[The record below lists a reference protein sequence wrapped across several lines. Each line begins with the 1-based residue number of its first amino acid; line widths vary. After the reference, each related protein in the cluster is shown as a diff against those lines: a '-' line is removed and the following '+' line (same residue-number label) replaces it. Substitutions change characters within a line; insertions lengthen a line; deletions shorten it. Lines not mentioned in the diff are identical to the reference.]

1 MRSYIFHIETQRN
14 FGRVCLA
21 LLLAFSLKAQTTT
34 DTRDFSTEYY
44 SYSNGGGS
52 FASNGGLGLWANSN
66 NTDKEIFLSY
76 QLCTDESS
84 YANCTSS
91 SRLMQ
96 IGDAI
101 SFEMKGFQVFGEV
114 GVILNC
120 SPSFSQ
126 SYSSKN
132 SNQAL
137 EIRSAGHGDYW
148 HIVNADA
155 TIETAFQSSSSSQT
169 WDVSI
174 ELTSSTTATV
184 TIGDGN
190 STFTYYPTLS
200 NSQITHITF
209 YLKDDWSGS
218 ANQNFYFGDDGNDML
233 ITNDGALT
241 ITDPNDNLTFGNFSN
256 PLQPGSTS
264 TTINLNLTV
273 DDDITIE
280 GVAALGGGLTVNS
293 SKTLTLGLNSSNTYS
308 QLKVGGSVTNNGTV
322 VQEQYISSTGHH
334 GISSPMTAGFTT
346 TSGTSSTLYGY
357 ASSTGAWDMSPTTST
372 VGAGFFAP
380 VQASSGFQSAAGSFS
395 VSGTPNTSH
404 THSLGYAANTA
415 TGGSGSGWNLIG
427 NPYTCG
433 LDWTSVT
440 KTNVNNAFYVW
451 DASNGTYQYYSGS
464 ALTGTYLAASS
475 ILSGVIPPMQAFW
488 VQSTA
493 SGGSIVST
501 MASDGTV
508 ASSPTFYKTAPDN
521 LILYAEDLSDPSLSD
536 AMWITHAAGYTNDFE
551 GDQDAW
557 KRSNYGGQANIY
569 SYHDGEKLAIN
580 AMDLSSTTSI
590 PVGVGA
596 PEDGRKYRIVL
607 EQLVNNQA
615 YQVVLEDKLMNSFT
629 DITSEGYVFTY
640 GSWKNEDP
648 RFVLHINQST
658 LGMGELTTP
667 EVKVYQQGDRLVIHG
682 EAQKHSSFT
691 LLSADGRILESGI
704 LSAGMASIKAPRS
717 GMYIVHID
725 GKLSEVQRVI
735 IQNF

>member
-1 MRSYIFHIETQRN
+1 MKSHKFHLGPQRN
-14 FGRVCLA
+14 FGRIFLA
-21 LLLAFSLKAQTTT
+21 LLVAFSLKAQTTT
-34 DTRDFSTEYY
+34 DTRDFSADYY
-44 SYSNGGGS
+44 SFSNGAGS
-52 FASNGGLGLWANSN
+52 FASNGGGLGLWANGN
-66 NTDKEIFLSY
+66 NTDKEIFISY

-218 ANQNFYFGDDGNDML
+218 ANQNFYFGDDGSDML

-264 TTINLNLTV
+264 NTINLNLTV
-273 DDDITIE
+273 DDDVTIE
-280 GVAALGGGLTVNS
+280 GVAALGGSLTVNT

-308 QLKVGGSVTNNGTV
+308 QLKVGGSITNNGTV
-322 VQEQYISSTGHH
+322 VQEQYMPSTGHH
-334 GISSPMTAGFTT
+334 GISSPMTSGFTT

-357 ASSTGAWDMSPTTST
+357 NATTGAWDMSPTTST

-380 VQASSGFQSAAGSFS
+380 VQASSGFQSAAGGFS
-395 VSGTPNTSH
+395 VTGTPNTSH

-440 KTNVNNAFYVW
+440 KTNVNNAYYVW

-488 VQSTA
+488 VQTTS

-521 LILYAEDLSDPSLSD
+521 LILYAEDLNDPSLSD

-557 KRSNYGGQANIY
+557 KRTNYGGQANIY

-596 PEDGRKYRIVL
+596 PEAGRKYRIVL

-615 YQVVLEDKLMNSFT
+615 YQVVLEDKFMNSFT

-640 GSWKNEDP
+640 GPWQNEDP

-658 LGMGELTTP
+658 VGMGERTAQ
-667 EVKVYQQGDRLVIHG
+667 EVKVYQRGDRLVIYG
-682 EAQKHSSFT
+682 EAQKHSSYT
-691 LLSADGRILESGI
+691 LLSADGRILESGS
-704 LSAGMASIKAPRS
+704 LSAGMASIKAPQS
-717 GMYIVHID
+717 GMYIIQID
-725 GKLSEVQRVI
+725 GVAPVVQRIVI
-735 IQNF
+735 H

>member
-1 MRSYIFHIETQRN
+1 M
-14 FGRVCLA
+14 V
-21 LLLAFSLKAQTTT
+21 AFSLKAQTTT
-34 DTRDFSTEYY
+34 DTRDFSADYY
-44 SYSNGGGS
+44 SYSNGAGS
-52 FASNGGLGLWANSN
+52 FASNGGGLGLWANSN
-66 NTDKEIFLSY
+66 NTDKEIFISY

-91 SRLMQ
+91 ARLMQ

-114 GVILNC
+114 GVILNS

-155 TIETAFQSSSSSQT
+155 TIETAFQSSASSQT

-190 STFTYYPTLS
+190 STLTYYPTLS

-209 YLKDDWSGS
+209 YLKDDWNGTG
-218 ANQNFYFGDDGNDML
+218 NQNFYFGDDGNDML

-264 TTINLNLTV
+264 NAINLNLTI

-280 GVAALGGGLTVNS
+280 GVAALGGNLTVNS

-308 QLKVGGSVTNNGTV
+308 QLKVGGSITNNGSV
-322 VQEQYISSTGHH
+322 VQEQYMPSIGHH
-334 GISSPMTAGFTT
+334 GISSPMASGFTT
-346 TSGTSSTLYGY
+346 TSGTAGALYEY
-357 ASSTGAWDMSPTTST
+357 DASTGAWNMSPTTTT

-488 VQSTA
+488 VQASA

-521 LILYAEDLSDPSLSD
+521 LILYAEDLNDPSLSD

-557 KRSNYGGQANIY
+557 KRTNYGGQANIY

-580 AMDLSSTTSI
+580 AMDLSSSTSI

-596 PEDGRKYRIVL
+596 PEAGRKYRIVL
-607 EQLVNNQA
+607 EQMVNNET

-640 GSWKNEDP
+640 GPWQNEDP

-658 LGMGELTTP
+658 VGMGEHTAP

-682 EAQKHSSFT
+682 DSQKHSSYT
-691 LLSADGRILESGI
+691 LLSADGRILGSGV
-704 LSAGMASIKAPRS
+704 LTAGLASMKAPRS
-717 GMYIVHID
+717 GMYIVRID
-725 GKLSEVQRVI
+725 GNKSEVQRVI
-735 IQNF
+735 IQNFLL